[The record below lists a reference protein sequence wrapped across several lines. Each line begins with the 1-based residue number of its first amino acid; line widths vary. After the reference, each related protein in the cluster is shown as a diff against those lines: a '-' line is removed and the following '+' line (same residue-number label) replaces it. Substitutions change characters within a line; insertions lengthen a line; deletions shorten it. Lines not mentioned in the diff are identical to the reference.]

1 MSTAEEQAQQNV
13 LALDVKKATEA
24 AIALLNAEVP
34 VEVIAQAL
42 PLLPVDIIEQL
53 KAQLAQAQ

>member
-1 MSTAEEQAQQNV
+1 MSTVDEQAH
-13 LALDVKKATEA
+13 ALETDVRKATEA

-42 PLLPVDIIEQL
+42 PLLPLDMIEQL
-53 KAQLAQAQ
+53 KAQLAQA